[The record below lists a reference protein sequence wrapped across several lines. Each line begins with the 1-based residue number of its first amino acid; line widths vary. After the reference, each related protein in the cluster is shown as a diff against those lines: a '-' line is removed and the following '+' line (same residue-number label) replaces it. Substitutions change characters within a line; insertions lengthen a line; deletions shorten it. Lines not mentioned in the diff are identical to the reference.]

1 MTLRDVVATRNN
13 DKQTYSHLR
22 KASMH
27 TTHNVQ
33 HPQNLSTQAPA
44 STDEATMNMP
54 DETTVTFNEASTSVP
69 EPAAV
74 QAATAIVP
82 TASDGTTLALNE
94 VPTNSF
100 LQGYQGQHLTV
111 VMGNY
116 TNTNN
121 NNYAGATV
129 NNAERQTIYTGGGA
143 PNGTGGSPTVTA
155 SVLEAAVA
163 DLTKLCQDIQE
174 NVTGQGER
182 LQTTMAQQIQELKS
196 SMRKTLQELVATH
209 QTPMTG
215 EPNRQHNS
223 TS

>member
-1 MTLRDVVATRNN
+1 MD
-13 DKQTYSHLR
+13 
-22 KASMH
+22 
-27 TTHNVQ
+27 
-33 HPQNLSTQAPA
+33 
-44 STDEATMNMP
+44 MP
-54 DETTVTFNEASTSVP
+54 DETTGTLNGASTSVP
-69 EPAAV
+69 EPTAAAV
-74 QAATAIVP
+74 QTGTAIIP
-82 TASDGTTLALNE
+82 APDGTTLTLNE

-100 LQGYQGQHLTV
+100 LQGYPGNLTV
-111 VMGNY
+111 VMGNCNI
-116 TNTNN
+116 TNNTDNSTN

>member
-1 MTLRDVVATRNN
+1 
-13 DKQTYSHLR
+13 
-22 KASMH
+22 
-27 TTHNVQ
+27 
-33 HPQNLSTQAPA
+33 
-44 STDEATMNMP
+44 MNMP

-129 NNAERQTIYTGGGA
+129 NNAERQTIYTSGGA
-143 PNGTGGSPTVTA
+143 PNGTGGSPTVSA
-155 SVLEAAVA
+155 SALEAAIEAAVA
-163 DLTKLCQDIQE
+163 DLKSTFTKLCQDIQE

-182 LQTTMAQQIQELKS
+182 LQTTMAEQFEELETS
-196 SMRKTLQELVATH
+196 IYGFIRDTLQEPVAAN

-215 EPNRQHNS
+215 VPNRQLNS